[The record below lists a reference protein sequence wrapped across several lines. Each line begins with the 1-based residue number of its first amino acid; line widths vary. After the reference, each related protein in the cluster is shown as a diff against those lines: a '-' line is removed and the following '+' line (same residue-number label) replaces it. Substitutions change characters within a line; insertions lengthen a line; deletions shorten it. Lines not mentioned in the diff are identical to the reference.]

1 MTENLCACG
10 RPSRDAT
17 ICAGCGFE
25 LDAAIAEIC
34 EPHGLAYDLD
44 IALTRQARLGDRNG
58 SRPTETSVPY
68 DKRASDAGKHL
79 KGVLVGWARLVA
91 EELGIYSDTNRRG
104 IGPTCRRCDH
114 ASCRAIPAIPQPPD
128 NLAGL
133 ATWLRPRVGWMRHHP
148 AGAEAHDE
156 ILDAVKRAR
165 RVCDRPAEKIYAGPC
180 DCGEDLY
187 ARLGA
192 PYVTCRG
199 EAHDQPILWEVEA
212 RRVWLLESARDVLA
226 TTTEISR
233 ALTRYSKDVSPSAI
247 RGYVKR
253 DRLVAKGERSVP
265 GRKDPLPLYKLGD
278 VLDILARQA
287 ERVSA

>member
-10 RPSRDAT
+10 KPSRDAT

-34 EPHGLAYDLD
+34 EPRGLAYDLD
-44 IALTRQARLGDRNG
+44 IALTRQDRIDRPSG
-58 SRPTETSVPY
+58 TKRTPDEDDDGRQWPGTLRPTASPY

-79 KGVLVGWARLVA
+79 KGVLAGWARVIADETGADL
-91 EELGIYSDTNRRG
+91 
-104 IGPTCRRCDH
+104 
-114 ASCRAIPAIPQPPD
+114 PPD
-128 NLAGL
+128 TLAGI

-156 ILDAVKRAR
+156 IIDAVRHAR

-199 EAHDQPILWEVEA
+199 EAHEAPILWEVEA